1 MSTETTDQ
9 PNQRA
14 SGAALAAVGAALL
27 IAAIGCGGG
36 GGVPDSNDEVT
47 ATGETGE
54 TGAGGAAE
62 VRGRSFTDTSGA
74 RDATPSTAEAS
85 VRARAAAKTP
95 TGLGGLAGS
104 IDPERL
110 TPEALA
116 ANPLIIGT
124 TRQVPF
130 VMAEGADP
138 LDPGSHGWEKD
149 EGGHWIIGYSDLSLA
164 DTDKEL
170 LLDALIYPD
179 EYEGEEIHFPDRIR
193 ALDGEKVALTGY
205 MIPLR
210 WDENRVPHFMLVR
223 DLLQC
228 CFGGAPEPDE
238 WLDVVME
245 GKGTIYWAYVPVV
258 VRGTFRLAGQSD
270 EAGYATGAFS
280 LEATDA
286 GEE

>member
-1 MSTETTDQ
+1 VSTTTADR
-9 PNQRA
+9 PNRRT
-14 SGAALAAVGAALL
+14 SGSAIAAAGVALIALAV
-27 IAAIGCGGG
+27 GCGDGG
-36 GGVPDSNDEVT
+36 PVPEQTDEVT
-47 ATGETGE
+47 ATVEDDGEPGT
-54 TGAGGAAE
+54 E
-62 VRGRSFTDTSGA
+62 VRGRAFTDSSPVEDTA
-74 RDATPSTAEAS
+74 LSTAEAS
-85 VRARAAAKTP
+85 VRARAAAKAP
-95 TGLGGLAGS
+95 TGVGGLMGTV
-104 IDPERL
+104 DPERL

-116 ANPLIIGT
+116 ANPLVMGT
-124 TRQVPF
+124 KKRAPF

-138 LDPGSHGWEKD
+138 LDATSYDWEKD
-149 EGGHWIIGYSDLSLA
+149 DEGHWIIGYSDLSLA

-170 LLDALIYPD
+170 LLDALVYPD

-238 WLDVVME
+238 WVDVNME
-245 GKGTIYWAYVPVV
+245 GKGTTYWAYVPVV
-258 VRGTFRLAGQSD
+258 VRGTFNLAGQSD

-280 LEATDA
+280 LDATGA
-286 GEE
+286 SEE